1 MWKKEFDTSYVGF
14 TNDGSQWLVD
24 NTDIKLIGTFLDIS
38 HAQIF
43 FFLHIDNLWNVKL
56 LHHGI

>member
-43 FFLHIDNLWNVKL
+43 FFLHIDNL
-56 LHHGI
+56 